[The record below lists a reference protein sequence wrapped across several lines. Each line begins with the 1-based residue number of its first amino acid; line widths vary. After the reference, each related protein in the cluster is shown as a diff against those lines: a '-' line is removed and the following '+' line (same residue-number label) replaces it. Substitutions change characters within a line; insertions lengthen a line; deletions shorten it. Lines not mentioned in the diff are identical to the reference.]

1 MIEPSQSVLKVP
13 SKLTVRLEIEDLND
27 ARGVVME
34 GIVGRY
40 SYFSH
45 FNDARYCG
53 RPNVELEVDVHEVT
67 NWTVIL

>member
-1 MIEPSQSVLKVP
+1 VP

-27 ARGVVME
+27 ALGVVMD

-45 FNDARYCG
+45 FNEARYCG
-53 RPNVELEVDVHEVT
+53 RPNVELEGDVHEVT
-67 NWTVIL
+67 Y